1 MVWRFVELMK
11 RKWCVM
17 KQAPYK
23 GSHKGVGFNPLVITK
38 AQFCRM
44 FYHVW
49 ETTWAM
55 LEFCVFTDWSATNI
69 ENC

>member
-1 MVWRFVELMK
+1 
-11 RKWCVM
+11 M

-23 GSHKGVGFNPLVITK
+23 DSHKVVRFNPLVITK
-38 AQFCRM
+38 VQFCRM

-55 LEFCVFTDWSATNI
+55 LDFCVFTDRSATNT